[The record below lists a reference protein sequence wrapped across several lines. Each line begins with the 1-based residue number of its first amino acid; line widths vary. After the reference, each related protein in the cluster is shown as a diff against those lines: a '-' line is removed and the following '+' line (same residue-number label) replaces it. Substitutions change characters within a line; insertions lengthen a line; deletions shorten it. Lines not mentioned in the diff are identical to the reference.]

1 MGGVKL
7 ILKFSC
13 PGRTP
18 LGQVKL
24 IKVDGVKLILKFT
37 CSNMRHS
44 TLPYMN
50 NNICIS
56 EPLGC
61 KNSGII
67 LRRNDITTLASFA
80 RQGSKWIGS
89 SQSNTE

>member
-1 MGGVKL
+1 M
-7 ILKFSC
+7 LKFSC

-56 EPLGC
+56 EP
-61 KNSGII
+61 
-67 LRRNDITTLASFA
+67 F
-80 RQGSKWIGS
+80 
-89 SQSNTE
+89 